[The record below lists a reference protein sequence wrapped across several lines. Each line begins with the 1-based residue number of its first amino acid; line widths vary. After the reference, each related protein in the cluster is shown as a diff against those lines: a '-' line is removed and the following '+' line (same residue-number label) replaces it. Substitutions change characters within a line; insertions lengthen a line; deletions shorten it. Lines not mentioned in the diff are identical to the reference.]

1 MLKNINVIGVET
13 QVSENIIQYVVAAG
27 NGDTD
32 AMAKLYSKTLKASYF
47 LADLLCAGDGSAS
60 EITKKAY
67 AKAFCSIDKLKK
79 PEAFEI
85 WMKQNVAL
93 VYKETQKFVFGDA
106 EAGATESSSDFL
118 PENVLESKE
127 SCVKILEAVAALK
140 PVLRTALI
148 LHYNNGMP
156 IPALAKFLG
165 VSESTANALLG
176 KARAEILAFCG
187 IDAVSGQSKSLPVLT
202 RIFQFKSVDISIEN
216 TDVRDIFIYAIDAYE
231 ASKSAV
237 QVNVASVKEDISEEK
252 TSDENV
258 SETAEESV
266 RNEVPTEE
274 EKPAEEPVTE
284 ASNIISFKQKIN
296 EILDSEKNS
305 AADEAVVETKE
316 ESEDTDLNA
325 DEIDI
330 PVFNV
335 PELTSSVSD
344 ETLDN
349 FASESKPE
357 RSAEKKPKFKIN
369 PKLLGI
375 VGAVLVVII
384 IIAVI
389 AGGGSDKPDVE
400 KTTDGADNP
409 VVTTQAQ
416 AVSAS
421 GYKWVEGGFAECEE
435 IVYLDENCCY
445 FKSKTTGKY
454 GLMDYQGNVILQ
466 PYYDGF
472 DRCTNSVRDYLGTD
486 SYHSLVKLGNE
497 SYEFS
502 ILDGVVTVSQ
512 TPHSAHTI
520 DTTQKLEDVSYDE
533 RDRYF
538 EGYAA
543 ARKDDKWGYVSQED
557 DKRVIKYEYE
567 AVNDLQLGESASCD
581 YCRPV
586 TGGLVAVK
594 KDGKMGIIDL
604 KNKEVVPFS
613 YTNIMPGKDGVFIA
627 CKDGIWGVILVG
639 DAVSTFKGVNISVVE
654 QPTSNVTDTP
664 DDTSLGKYKVTSD
677 DGANIRSDAGADYD
691 LVGELE
697 YGDVVVGYATKEAEN
712 GNDWLCIK
720 HEGEYAWVAMSN
732 LKSVE

>member
-1 MLKNINVIGVET
+1 M
-13 QVSENIIQYVVAAG
+13 SENIIQYVLAAS

-127 SCVKILEAVAALK
+127 SCLKILEAVASLK
-140 PVLRTALI
+140 AVLRTALV

-156 IPALAKFLG
+156 VPVLAKFLG

-187 IDAVSGQSKSLPVLT
+187 IEASSEHTKSLPVLT
-202 RIFQFKSVDISIEN
+202 RIFQFKSVETSIEN

-231 ASKSAV
+231 SSKPAV
-237 QVNVASVKEDISEEK
+237 ENSEAAEPETFVEVKDSETPDELEVPAED
-252 TSDENV
+252 V
-258 SETAEESV
+258 SET
-266 RNEVPTEE
+266 E
-274 EKPAEEPVTE
+274 EKIDTTDEVV
-284 ASNIISFKQKIN
+284 SDNIIQFKKEIN
-296 EILDSEKNS
+296 DILDAENKSDNESDIKK
-305 AADEAVVETKE
+305 AEQTDE
-316 ESEDTDLNA
+316 D
-325 DEIDI
+325 DEID
-330 PVFNV
+330 V
-335 PELTSSVSD
+335 PTFVVSDAVPSVSE
-344 ETLDN
+344 ETLNN
-349 FASESKPE
+349 FAADDKPSKPAPE
-357 RSAEKKPKFKIN
+357 KPKFKIN
-369 PKLLGI
+369 PKFLGI
-375 VGAVLVVII
+375 AAALLVVII
-384 IIAVI
+384 VIVAIAS
-389 AGGGSDKPDVE
+389 GSDKPDTG
-400 KTTDGADNP
+400 KTSGTDTNNISTTVAP
-409 VVTTQAQ
+409 V
-416 AVSAS
+416 SGS
-421 GYKWVEGGFAECEE
+421 GYQFVEGGFAECEE

-454 GLMDYQGNVILQ
+454 GLIDYQGNVILQ

-472 DRCTNSVRDYLGTD
+472 DRCTSSVRDYYGTG
-486 SYHSLVKLGNE
+486 SYHSLVKYGNE
-497 SYEFS
+497 SYEFT

-520 DTTQKLEDVSYDE
+520 DTTQKLDGVSYDE

-543 ARKDDKWGYVSQED
+543 ARKDDKWGYVSQEN
-557 DKRVIKYEYE
+557 DKKVIKYEYE
-567 AVNDLQLGESASCD
+567 AVNELQLGESASCD

-586 TGGLVAVK
+586 SNGLIPVK
-594 KDGKMGIIDL
+594 KDGKMGIINL
-604 KNKEVVPFS
+604 KNKEVVPFDYS
-613 YTNIMPGKDGVFIA
+613 NIMPGDNGVFIA
-627 CKDGIWGVILVG
+627 CKDGVWGVILVG
-639 DAVSTFKGVNISVVE
+639 DAVSSFKGVNISVIE
-654 QPTSNVTDTP
+654 QEPSSDVDASEDT
-664 DDTSLGKYKVTSD
+664 TLGKYKVTSD
-677 DGANIRSDAGADYD
+677 DGANIRNDAGAEYD
-691 LVGELE
+691 LVGELA
-697 YGDVVVGYATKEAEN
+697 YGDVVIGYATKDAEN
-712 GNDWLCIK
+712 GNEWLCIK
-720 HEGEYAWVAMSN
+720 YKGEYAWVAMSN

>member
-1 MLKNINVIGVET
+1 M
-13 QVSENIIQYVVAAG
+13 SENIIQYVAAAC

-47 LADLLCAGDGSAS
+47 LADTLTAGDGTAQ

-67 AKAFCSIDKLKK
+67 AKAFCTIDKLKR

-106 EAGATESSSDFL
+106 EAGAAENSSDFL
-118 PENVLESKE
+118 PESVLSDRD

-140 PVLRTALI
+140 PVLRTALV

-156 IPALAKFLG
+156 VAALAKFLG

-176 KARAEILAFCG
+176 KARAEILSFCG
-187 IDAVSGQSKSLPVLT
+187 IESSAMQAKSLPVLT
-202 RIFQFKSVDISIEN
+202 RIFQFKAVDTAIDN
-216 TDVRDIFIYAIDAYE
+216 TAVRDIFIYAIDAYE
-231 ASKSAV
+231 AAKPAV
-237 QVNVASVKEDISEEK
+237 SPVAPIEE
-252 TSDENV
+252 TPAAPEAPEV
-258 SETAEESV
+258 EEAPAAV
-266 RNEVPTEE
+266 EE
-274 EKPAEEPVTE
+274 EAAPEADIKEAEPVSE

-296 EILDSEKNS
+296 EILDSEKVPAESDSS
-305 AADEAVVETKE
+305 A
-316 ESEDTDLNA
+316 ESTVAESDTED
-325 DEIDI
+325 IDI
-330 PVFNV
+330 PAFAVHDEI
-335 PELTSSVSD
+335 PSVSD

-349 FASESKPE
+349 FAPEVKPE
-357 RSAEKKPKFKIN
+357 KPEKRAKSGFKLPEIKVN

-375 VGAVLVVII
+375 AGAVLVVLIV
-384 IIAVI
+384 VI
-389 AGGGSDKPDVE
+389 AIVAGNGGEPDVG
-400 KTTDGADNP
+400 TSSGDSSNVAS
-409 VVTTQAQ
+409 TTQAQ
-416 AVSAS
+416 AVSAN

-435 IVYLDENCCY
+435 IVYLDENCAY

-472 DRCTNSVRDYLGTD
+472 DRCSSGRDYSSRN
-486 SYHSLVKLGNE
+486 SYHSLVKVGNE
-497 SYEFS
+497 SYEFT

-512 TPHSAHTI
+512 TPHSAHSI
-520 DTTQKLEDVSYDE
+520 DTDSMGDVSYDE

-567 AVNDLQLGESASCD
+567 AVNELQLGAAAACD

-586 TGGLVAVK
+586 TGGLIAVK
-594 KDGKMGIIDL
+594 KDGKMGIINL
-604 KNKEVVPFS
+604 KNKEVVPFD
-613 YTNIMPGKDGVFIA
+613 YDNIMPGSNGVFIA
-627 CKDGIWGVILVG
+627 CKDGVWGVILVG
-639 DAVSTFKGVNISVVE
+639 DAVASFKGVNITVVE
-654 QPTSNVTDTP
+654 QQSTNVAENPEETT
-664 DDTSLGKYKVTSD
+664 LGKYKVTSD
-677 DGANIRSDAGADYD
+677 DGANIRTDAGADYD
-691 LVGELE
+691 LVGELS
-697 YGDVVVGYATKEAEN
+697 YGDTVIGYATKTAEN

-720 HEGEYAWVAMSN
+720 HDGEFAWVAMSN
-732 LKSVE
+732 LEAVEE